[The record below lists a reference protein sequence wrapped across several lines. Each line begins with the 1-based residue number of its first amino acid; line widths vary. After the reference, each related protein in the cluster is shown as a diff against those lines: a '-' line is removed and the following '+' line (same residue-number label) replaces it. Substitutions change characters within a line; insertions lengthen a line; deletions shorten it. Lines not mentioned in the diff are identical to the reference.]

1 MAQRRESRL
10 SGLRTGGNRLSDFS
24 VAETLTPE
32 ERYVAQNP
40 NDNQFFKGLRTAS
53 ANIST
58 GALRNEQLDA
68 ELSGDAEAE
77 DIARRGAERI
87 ERDRG
92 VYAPRVN
99 SLRDINNVGDAG
111 DFVASSFGQGLGSMA
126 PSVAAALATRGLVKS
141 PLATFASASAAS
153 YPQVKGE
160 AVSEQ
165 YNDPILAAAS
175 AEDRST
181 MATRV
186 GLAGSALEALVP
198 TSLSRTLLRG
208 PAGEGIRGAARTA
221 GRNIITEGTTE
232 TAQTEAQFLGARALD
247 PTRERDPMA
256 YADAFAAGAITGG
269 GTSAGASAIRPALG
283 AARDVAGAVARP
295 IADGLGRLSSRTG
308 PTRPNDP
315 APVDVSG
322 QPPEADLAPAPA
334 PVPAKDSA
342 FYEAKSE
349 DLADEIMAGDT
360 DPGLAGATREET
372 AANMAASEER
382 RVLGAQRLRNELM
395 ARTDVPD
402 TLKTQ
407 MREYGSVTDPAVQKR
422 IADVY
427 RKVNA
432 LRDLENVL
440 PDENATVADFTEIKD
455 GGVKRRNLQNMQA
468 SKMPQLVNTLARVLG
483 PQADQAP
490 KIARQLTALAAR
502 LDQGSLDADTVET
515 MTRTRDALGE
525 LDTTGVIQEVL
536 AASLPALAKGM
547 EAIQAIPS
555 ALSDVRGSE
564 GQSFLESMMPRR
576 MPRSVT
582 NTVARFVDDNA
593 TGYPNMEGG
602 RRERVLDTMTQ
613 AFGSPERAEIVMDYY
628 GELRRQSAKDEADR
642 AMNDGEEAI
651 ATQDV
656 PNITTIGG
664 PATEGTPEERF
675 DSDYARMLI
684 DPGNEGGF
692 TDSTEYGD
700 MESDSDTLDVE
711 AENQG
716 IQQTTEDILN
726 RPEYVFQKGDEP
738 FRAFE
743 GSELSNKRVQSIASA
758 EASKRRGTEVADTQ
772 TITMN
777 QYVEETGG
785 SLESE
790 YQKISKRLDDRISS
804 LAGRSKLS
812 KIDRD
817 RLNERRGE
825 RALIDKL
832 YEEGGAARVLE
843 QYQVIKVQN
852 ASPDDSRASDVEL
865 GSMRT
870 MLDREPN
877 IKELTRRL
885 NTALRENKIS
895 QREMDKQLGEAV
907 ERRDKIRQTRITF
920 EMADG
925 TATPLSAE
933 SMWKTVAAKSES
945 RQNEREDVRL
955 RRLFHEAV
963 ALVLNR
969 PDVVGI
975 KKTTESKVRRSENP
989 NSPPN
994 TAPEQIIREMPRVRL
1009 QVDGELFNRAVPNPS
1024 YRAQVRE
1031 GLTAAKFSMS
1041 QLKTK
1046 LDDLVDQYWAADE
1059 KAAPTE
1065 KSEDT
1070 FDSRKEEIKGVLDDA
1085 VDKNQRVLDDAM
1097 LEGKRRSAGF
1107 EENMSA
1113 AEKSAE
1119 AKRKEKAQ
1127 AANPLIGNVPA
1138 QAVARERL
1146 RLFRDARQAI
1156 KEADDVQTVLEAD
1169 RKEPIA
1175 GEQDPDTAPV
1185 NQSDPKAPKDL
1196 NKQGRDRYETGNHLF
1211 EQDPRK
1217 NQRTRKEVQD
1227 EINKVEKSLE
1237 RTEDPAKRQSI
1248 LDTHTDLINEL
1259 YSIPRQAEP
1268 VGQPASGLSRA
1279 RVKPGA
1285 MDVESG
1291 LDVLRAVRGNRPVRT
1306 QEPYLQRIVVNKGY
1320 RQIAPGLWAPP
1331 EDSGT
1336 TIKPAMRMLGDKSL
1350 EALYNVAVEG
1360 NLARLD
1366 SASKKA
1372 AFDAMADVAKEM
1384 IEAIPAADRTGKQ
1397 AELLSALNKTA
1408 RQVSSGGKRIVRNT
1422 FLGEAADPEGAR
1434 KAIEA
1439 LNAGIEAGMVWNQHG
1454 WFNGPDG
1461 KMRREFDDASIADAL
1476 KAVLKRTNSP
1486 DARALE
1492 ESLYSTGE
1500 LTDPNVDQL
1509 VATGVIPLI
1518 VILDGIGSQELANV
1532 FGYTLGS
1539 ASDKDASNSI
1549 DEFGAVIISP
1559 FREDANSE
1567 TMENAGSF
1575 NSSTKILQVNPAAS
1589 ALTEIP
1595 DSVMEK
1601 IISNVST
1608 ANPSP
1613 SGRKFA
1619 LFMEGEGSLTQ
1630 IEAVELIAKMAT
1642 EAGYKISPYKLF
1654 VDAVTSTFLHEF
1666 QHAIQAAE
1674 GFDGGGNPLSGLI
1687 LRYTD
1692 YTIDDMLSDDANMS
1706 SMQAEAFSNARSALG
1721 PDADIEKLAF
1731 EAYQDLVGEI
1741 EARDVEARRNMTGGE
1756 RRAALPQLMTRE
1768 DFVRSPI
1775 SINNQARAN
1784 EFVRSFKRSSMNPR
1798 RGRPKNWSQ
1807 DEKQEIIEEI
1817 RRIRGEDVR
1826 VSFETFAEIGASGEF
1841 SMDEDHQ
1848 NRLIRLA
1855 VNAGDVKSVA
1865 WHESLHDFFH
1875 NMGTS
1880 PEARKLKASLLAS
1893 SNRPAI
1899 KTKLRELLAGHPSAL
1914 KQIEGRSPEAA
1925 EERLA
1930 YMYQFWADPEI
1941 ALDIDTVG
1949 VNIFQRLAQLIRE
1962 LIGTVSADQKVA
1974 MVMAALHEGALTN
1987 PNIVAEVMA
1996 ERGQTMEEKMEQHL
2010 PFLRKSRDVVL
2021 GGATDRLRDTGL
2033 PALIEIADALHQ
2045 EAEFEDSQLPF
2056 LQRRF
2061 MREGQWSNK
2070 MEKIF
2075 DGSTTAQRKTAIKN
2089 MQGMRE
2095 PTSKI
2100 ERELAAFFKDIR
2112 KYMIDSGV
2120 MNKNKEGAWVPMG
2133 EIKNYFPRVFDRSAI
2148 LDDREGFRQ
2157 LLIRDNVQ
2165 SREADAIIRALTSG
2179 DGRLELAENEHHL
2192 GFTPFAAS
2200 VQNRQLTFIKENNAA
2215 DYAKYQSQDLADIL
2229 TGYVKQAVHRAEYAV
2244 DFGNDGKWISDKLAE
2259 AGRQGATAE
2268 ELKSANKQVQALEG
2282 TLGHDMNP
2290 RMKEYMSLAMTYQN
2304 VVLLPLAI
2312 FSQMVD
2318 SLGLGVRTGSLKEA
2332 GTGYT
2337 RALKDL
2343 KAFVTRDKSY
2353 DYDRELAEMLGVI
2366 SKDNMLEAMG
2376 QTYGS
2381 MYMSRGARNVNRA
2394 FFKYNGMQGW
2404 NNSMRIAATVA
2415 GERYLLQHTADSR
2428 RMEELGV
2435 KPVDIKPGPDGRL
2448 AITPDQFVER
2458 GMTRARAEQSAER
2471 VQQALFKFVDGAVI
2485 RPNAAHRA
2493 VWMSDPR
2500 FMLIAH
2506 LKQFAF
2512 SFQSVILRRATYESE
2527 NDNIKPMLMLG
2538 MYVPVMFAADMAKW
2552 TLTGSV
2558 PPDWTFYDHFM
2569 HSVTRSGLLGKGEFY
2584 NEAFGD
2590 AARGNLPGQSF
2601 VLGPT
2606 GEHAA
2611 DLMNFAAGDP
2621 RTDTEDVVDRSIPFA
2636 RYFE

>member
-455 GGVKRRNLQNMQA
+455 GGVKRKNLQNMQA

-490 KIARQLTALAAR
+490 KMARQLTALAAR

-525 LDTTGVIQEVL
+525 LDTTGAIQEVL

-582 NTVARFVDDNA
+582 NTVARFIDDNA

-651 ATQDV
+651 ATQDDTAV
-656 PNITTIGG
+656 NEAAADDTVTRNDEDSGSDAVQNEDFEARAQGVQETTG
-664 PATEGTPEERF
+664 
-675 DSDYARMLI
+675 
-684 DPGNEGGF
+684 
-692 TDSTEYGD
+692 
-700 MESDSDTLDVE
+700 
-711 AENQG
+711 
-716 IQQTTEDILN
+716 DILN
-726 RPEYVFQKGDEP
+726 RPEYVFEKNDEP

-785 SLESE
+785 SPESE

-832 YEEGGAARVLE
+832 YEEGGAAGVLE

-885 NTALRENKIS
+885 NTALRENRIS

-994 TAPEQIIREMPRVRL
+994 TAPEQIIRELPRVRL
-1009 QVDGELFNRAVPNPS
+1009 QVDGELFNRPEPNPS
-1024 YRAQVRE
+1024 YRAQVRGALE
-1031 GLTAAKFSMS
+1031 NGRFSLS
-1041 QLKTK
+1041 QLKTT
-1046 LDDLVDQYWAADE
+1046 LDNYVDEYWAADDKVRE
-1059 KAAPTE
+1059 APTTNVDVPPIDPE
-1065 KSEDT
+1065 NPATEGPTRKTVLLPSGKNFDKY
-1070 FDSRKEEIKGVLDDA
+1070 DSRKEEIKGELDA
-1085 VDKNQRVLDDAM
+1085 RIDKTQRLLDNAM
-1097 LEGKRRSAGF
+1097 VEGKRRSDGF
-1107 EENMSA
+1107 VPQGANSEA
-1113 AEKSAE
+1113 RRIAEKNE
-1119 AKRKEKAQ
+1119 VTRKEKAQ
-1127 AANPLIGNVPA
+1127 ADNPLINNIPS
-1138 QAVARERL
+1138 QAYNRERL
-1146 RLFRDARQAI
+1146 RLMRDARNAM
-1156 KEADDVQTVLEAD
+1156 KEAGDVETVLNLLDE
-1169 RKEPIA
+1169 RQESVY
-1175 GEQDPDTAPV
+1175 GSQDPDTKPV

-1196 NKQGRDRYETGNHLF
+1196 NKQGRDRYDTGNSVSDLGPNEF
-1211 EQDPRK
+1211 KP
-1217 NQRTRKEVQD
+1217 TRKQLEGR
-1227 EINKVEKSLE
+1227 IANTEKTLLNE
-1237 RTEDPAKRQSI
+1237 KNTANRQSL
-1248 LDTHTDLINEL
+1248 LDLHAEL
-1259 YSIPRQAEP
+1259 TNQLGALPTESAKLPA
-1268 VGQPASGLSRA
+1268 GQPASELSRA

-1372 AFDAMADVAKEM
+1372 AFDAMSDVAKEM

-1408 RQVSSGGKRIVRNT
+1408 RQ
-1422 FLGEAADPEGAR
+1422 
-1434 KAIEA
+1434 
-1439 LNAGIEAGMVWNQHG
+1439 
-1454 WFNGPDG
+1454 
-1461 KMRREFDDASIADAL
+1461 
-1476 KAVLKRTNSP
+1476 
-1486 DARALE
+1486 
-1492 ESLYSTGE
+1492 
-1500 LTDPNVDQL
+1500 
-1509 VATGVIPLI
+1509 
-1518 VILDGIGSQELANV
+1518 
-1532 FGYTLGS
+1532 
-1539 ASDKDASNSI
+1539 
-1549 DEFGAVIISP
+1549 
-1559 FREDANSE
+1559 
-1567 TMENAGSF
+1567 
-1575 NSSTKILQVNPAAS
+1575 
-1589 ALTEIP
+1589 
-1595 DSVMEK
+1595 
-1601 IISNVST
+1601 
-1608 ANPSP
+1608 
-1613 SGRKFA
+1613 
-1619 LFMEGEGSLTQ
+1619 
-1630 IEAVELIAKMAT
+1630 
-1642 EAGYKISPYKLF
+1642 
-1654 VDAVTSTFLHEF
+1654 
-1666 QHAIQAAE
+1666 
-1674 GFDGGGNPLSGLI
+1674 
-1687 LRYTD
+1687 
-1692 YTIDDMLSDDANMS
+1692 
-1706 SMQAEAFSNARSALG
+1706 
-1721 PDADIEKLAF
+1721 
-1731 EAYQDLVGEI
+1731 
-1741 EARDVEARRNMTGGE
+1741 
-1756 RRAALPQLMTRE
+1756 
-1768 DFVRSPI
+1768 
-1775 SINNQARAN
+1775 
-1784 EFVRSFKRSSMNPR
+1784 SSMNPR

-1807 DEKQEIIEEI
+1807 DEKQGIIEEI

-1855 VNAGDVKSVA
+1855 VNAGDMKSVA

-1893 SNRPAI
+1893 ANRPVI
-1899 KTKLRELLAGHPSAL
+1899 KAKLRELLAAHPNAL

-1930 YMYQFWADPEI
+1930 YMYQFWAEGK
-1941 ALDIDTVG
+1941 LDIDTVG

-2095 PTSKI
+2095 PTSEI

-2148 LDDREGFRQ
+2148 LNDREGFRQ

-2458 GMTRARAEQSAER
+2458 GMTRAKAEQSAER
-2471 VQQALFKFVDGAVI
+2471 VQQALFKFVDGAVV

>member
-1 MAQRRESRL
+1 
-10 SGLRTGGNRLSDFS
+10 
-24 VAETLTPE
+24 V
-32 ERYVAQNP
+32 
-40 NDNQFFKGLRTAS
+40 
-53 ANIST
+53 
-58 GALRNEQLDA
+58 
-68 ELSGDAEAE
+68 
-77 DIARRGAERI
+77 
-87 ERDRG
+87 
-92 VYAPRVN
+92 
-99 SLRDINNVGDAG
+99 
-111 DFVASSFGQGLGSMA
+111 
-126 PSVAAALATRGLVKS
+126 
-141 PLATFASASAAS
+141 
-153 YPQVKGE
+153 
-160 AVSEQ
+160 VSEQ

-175 AEDRST
+175 AEDRDT
-181 MATRV
+181 IATRV
-186 GLAGSALEALVP
+186 GLAGSALEAVVP
-198 TSLSRTLLRG
+198 TALSRTLLRG
-208 PAGEGIRGAARTA
+208 PAGEGIRGTARTA
-221 GRNIITEGTTE
+221 GRNLVTEGSTE

-247 PTRERDPMA
+247 STRERDPMA

-269 GTSAGASAIRPALG
+269 GTSVGASAVRPTLG

-295 IADGLGRLSSRTG
+295 IADGLGALSSRKG
-308 PTRPNDP
+308 PTRPNDTG
-315 APVDVSG
+315 PVDVSG
-322 QPPEADLAPAPA
+322 DPTQEAPTAE
-334 PVPAKDSA
+334 DSV
-342 FYEAKSE
+342 FYEAKPE
-349 DLADEIMAGDT
+349 DLADEIMAGDS
-360 DPGLAGATREET
+360 DPSLVGATREET
-372 AANMAASEER
+372 AANMDASEER
-382 RVLGAQRLRNELM
+382 RVLGAQRLKNEIL
-395 ARTDVPD
+395 ARTDIPENV
-402 TLKTQ
+402 KAQ
-407 MREYGSVTDPAVQKR
+407 IRESGSVTDPAVQKR
-422 IADVY
+422 IAETY
-427 RKVNA
+427 RKANA
-432 LRDLENVL
+432 LRDLGDAL
-440 PDENATVADFTEIKD
+440 PDEDATVADFTEMKD
-455 GGVKRRNLQNMQA
+455 GGVKRKNLQNMQTT
-468 SKMPQLVNTLARVLG
+468 KMPQLVNTLARALG

-502 LDQGSLDADTVET
+502 LDQSSLDADTVEAL
-515 MTRTRDALGE
+515 TRTRDALGG
-525 LDTTGVIQEVL
+525 LDTTGAIQEVL
-536 AASLPALAKGM
+536 SASLPALAKGM

-576 MPRSVT
+576 LPRSVT
-582 NTVARFVDDNA
+582 NTVARFIDDNA
-593 TGYPNMEGG
+593 AGYPNMEGG
-602 RRERVLDTMTQ
+602 RRDRVLNTMTQ

-651 ATQDV
+651 ATQDDQ
-656 PNITTIGG
+656 TIRGE
-664 PATEGTPEERF
+664 PVTEGTLQEGM
-675 DSDYARMLI
+675 DSDYEGL
-684 DPGNEGGF
+684 DPGYDEG
-692 TDSTEYGD
+692 DAEPD
-700 MESDSDTLDVE
+700 AVESRDVE

-785 SLESE
+785 SPETE

-804 LAGRSKLS
+804 LAGRSNLS

-832 YEEGGAARVLE
+832 YEEGGAAAVLE
-843 QYQVIKVQN
+843 QFQVIKVQN
-852 ASPDDSRASDVEL
+852 ASPDDSRASDAEL

-870 MLDREPN
+870 MLNREPN

-885 NTALRENKIS
+885 NTALRENRIS
-895 QREMDKQLGEAV
+895 QQEVDKQLGEAV

-925 TATPLSAE
+925 TTTPLSAE
-933 SMWKTVAAKSES
+933 SMWKTIAAKTES

-975 KKTTESKVRRSENP
+975 KKTTEKQVRRSENP
-989 NSPPN
+989 NTPPN
-994 TAPEQIIREMPRVRL
+994 TAPEQIIRELPRVRL
-1009 QVDGELFNRAVPNPS
+1009 QVDGKLFNRPEPNPS

-1031 GLTAAKFSMS
+1031 TLENGRFSLS
-1041 QLKTK
+1041 QLKATM
-1046 LDDLVDQYWAADE
+1046 DDLVDQYWAADDKVRE
-1059 KAAPTE
+1059 APTSNVDVPPIDPE
-1065 KSEDT
+1065 NPTVEGPTRKTVLLPSGKNFDKY
-1070 FDSRKEEIKGVLDDA
+1070 DSRKEEIKGELDERI
-1085 VDKNQRVLDDAM
+1085 DKTQRLLDNAM
-1097 LEGKRRSAGF
+1097 VESKRRSAGF
-1107 EENMSA
+1107 EENMSP

-1119 AKRKEKAQ
+1119 AKRKAKAQ
-1127 AANPLIGNVPA
+1127 ADNPLIDNIPS
-1138 QAVARERL
+1138 QAYNRERL
-1146 RLFRDARQAI
+1146 RLMRDARNAM
-1156 KEADDVQTVLEAD
+1156 KEADDVETVLNLLDD
-1169 RKEPIA
+1169 RLEV
-1175 GEQDPDTAPV
+1175 GDPDSKVPDTKPV
-1185 NQSDPKAPKDL
+1185 NNGTPQDL

-1211 EQDPRK
+1211 EQDPKK
-1217 NQRTRKEVQD
+1217 NQRTRKGVQD

-1237 RTEDPAKRQSI
+1237 RTEDPAKRQSM
-1248 LDTHTDLINEL
+1248 LDTHTDLLNEL
-1259 YSIPRQAEP
+1259 YSIPKQAEP
-1268 VGQPASGLSRA
+1268 VGQPASKLNRE

-1285 MDVESG
+1285 MGVESG
-1291 LDVLRAVRGNRPVRT
+1291 LDVLRAVRGNRPVKT
-1306 QEPYLQRIVVNKGY
+1306 QEPYLQRIVANKGY
-1320 RQIAPGLWAPP
+1320 REIAPGLWAPP

-1336 TIKPAMRMLGDKSL
+1336 DIKPAMRMLSDKSL

-1366 SASKKA
+1366 SANKKA
-1372 AFDAMADVAKEM
+1372 AFDAMSDVAKEM
-1384 IEAIPAADRTGKQ
+1384 LGAIPEAGRTEKQ

-1408 RQVSSGGKRIVRNT
+1408 RQVSNGGKRIVRNT
-1422 FLGEAADPEGAR
+1422 FIGEVADPEGAK

-1476 KAVLKRTNSP
+1476 KAVLKRTNGP

-1492 ESLYSTGE
+1492 ESLYSNGE
-1500 LTDPNVDQL
+1500 QTDPTVDQL
-1509 VATGVIPLI
+1509 VATGTIPLT

-1539 ASDKDASNSI
+1539 LSDTGASNSI
-1549 DEFGAVIISP
+1549 DDFGAIMISP
-1559 FREDANSE
+1559 FREEADAE
-1567 TMENAGSF
+1567 KMQHAGSF
-1575 NSSTKILQVNPAAS
+1575 NNSTKILEVNPAAS
-1589 ALTEIP
+1589 AMSELPDNVVNEI
-1595 DSVMEK
+1595 
-1601 IISNVST
+1601 INNAT
-1608 ANPSP
+1608 GANPSANAK
-1613 SGRKFA
+1613 KFT
-1619 LFMEGEGSLTQ
+1619 LFLKGESSLTQ
-1630 IEAVELIAKMAT
+1630 IEAVELLAKMAT
-1642 EAGYKISPYKLF
+1642 EAGYKTSTYNLF
-1654 VDAVTSTFLHEF
+1654 VDGVTSTFLHEF

-1692 YTIDDMLSDDANMS
+1692 YTLDDMLADDANMS
-1706 SMQAEAFSNARSALG
+1706 SMQAEAFSNARRAGG

-1741 EARDVEARRNMTGGE
+1741 EARDVEERKNMTSGE
-1756 RRAALPQLMTRE
+1756 RKAALPELMTRE

-1775 SINNQARAN
+1775 SINNQARIS
-1784 EFVRSFKRSSMNPR
+1784 EFVRSFKKSNMNPR
-1798 RGRPKNWSQ
+1798 RGRPRNWSQ
-1807 DEKQEIIEEI
+1807 AEKQELIDEI

-1855 VNAGDVKSVA
+1855 VNAGDMKSVA

-1893 SNRPAI
+1893 SNRPVI
-1899 KTKLRELLAGHPSAL
+1899 KAELRKLLAKHPNAL
-1914 KQIEGRSPEAA
+1914 KQIEGRSPEAS

-1930 YMYQFWADPEI
+1930 YMFQFWAEGK
-1941 ALDIDTVG
+1941 LDIDTVG
-1949 VNIFQRLAQLIRE
+1949 ENIFQRLAQLIRE
-1962 LIGTVSADQKVA
+1962 LMGTVSADQKVA

-2061 MREGQWSNK
+2061 MREGQWSNR
-2070 MEKIF
+2070 MENIF

-2089 MQGMRE
+2089 FQSMTPVTEASSQ
-2095 PTSKI
+2095 I
-2100 ERELAAFFKDIR
+2100 EKDLEQFFIEIR

-2120 MNKNKEGAWVPMG
+2120 MNKNKDGAWVPMG
-2133 EIKNYFPRVFDRSAI
+2133 EVKNYFPRVFDRSAI
-2148 LDDREGFRQ
+2148 LNDREGFRQ
-2157 LLIRDNVQ
+2157 LLIRDNVWP
-2165 SREADAIIRALTSG
+2165 READAIIRALTQG

-2200 VQNRQLTFIKENNAA
+2200 VQNRQLTFIKEDNAA
-2215 DYAKYQSQDLADIL
+2215 DYAKYQSQDMADIMM
-2229 TGYVKQAVHRAEYAV
+2229 GYVKQAVHRAEYAK

-2268 ELKSANKQVQALEG
+2268 ELKAANKQVQALEG

-2290 RMKEYMSLAMTYQN
+2290 RMKEYMSMAMTYQN
-2304 VVLLPLAI
+2304 VILLPLAI

-2332 GTGYT
+2332 GSGYT

-2343 KAFVTRDKSY
+2343 KRAITRDKTY

-2381 MYMSRGARNVNRA
+2381 MYMSRSARNINRA

-2415 GERYLLQHTADSR
+2415 GERYMLQHTADSR

-2448 AITPDQFVER
+2448 AITADQFVER
-2458 GMTRARAEQSAER
+2458 GMTRAKAEQSSER

-2512 SFQSVILRRATYESE
+2512 SFQSVILRRATHESE
-2527 NDNIKPMLMLG
+2527 NENIKPMLMLG

-2569 HSVTRSGLLGKGEFY
+2569 HSVTRSGLLGKSEFY

-2590 AARGNLPGQSF
+2590 AARGNIPGQSF

-2611 DLMNFAAGDP
+2611 ELMNFAAGDP
-2621 RTDTEDVVDRSIPFA
+2621 RIDTEDVFDRSVPGA